1 MRKSTKIL
9 GALGASA
16 VVLSTAGIA
25 YAYWSTSGSGDG
37 TATTAAAAGLV
48 VVHQTSTVSNLSP
61 GSGTQALSG
70 NFDNTTNP
78 SAVKITQVSVDFT
91 GTVWQTNC
99 SSADYALVQPA
110 AQTAANNMVPVGT
123 GTGSWTGGSIEM
135 LNATG
140 NQDGCKGQALKLHYT
155 AA

>member
-1 MRKSTKIL
+1 MRKSTKITAVVGGAAL
-9 GALGASA
+9 ALG
-16 VVLSTAGIA
+16 TAGVA
-25 YAYWSTSGSGDG
+25 FAYWSTSGSGNG
-37 TATTAAAAGLV
+37 TASTAPAAGLV
-48 VVHQTSTVSNLSP
+48 VVNQTSTVTNLSP
-61 GSGTQALSG
+61 GSGTQALAG

-135 LNATG
+135 LDPAS